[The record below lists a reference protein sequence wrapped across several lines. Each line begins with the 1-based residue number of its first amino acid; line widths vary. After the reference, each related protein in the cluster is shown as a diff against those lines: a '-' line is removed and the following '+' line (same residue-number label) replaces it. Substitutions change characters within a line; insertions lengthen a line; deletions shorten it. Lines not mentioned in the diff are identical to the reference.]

1 MSCLLFDDSC
11 ASSSTLHIHGQLLPG
26 SLSNNI
32 FWANLHLSNVVTL
45 WSLGEEAWF
54 NNTAVCLSLTFKPH
68 APESVPFKGIHFS
81 HTSCQV
87 ARPVDRC
94 LLRAFVTFLK
104 SPSLISCSCHVPKP
118 TLLFQHLSLSRNATR
133 CTAELISSPVTPH
146 KFQVET
152 SGMRKCDCML

>member
-1 MSCLLFDDSC
+1 MARNESPTFRRLTRFLIHSDCIFIRNCCLPPFQYIS
-11 ASSSTLHIHGQLLPG
+11 AS
-26 SLSNNI
+26 
-32 FWANLHLSNVVTL
+32 VVVL
-45 WSLGEEAWF
+45 WSFICRLGEEAQHC
-54 NNTAVCLSLTFKPH
+54 CLSHSNLALPT
-68 APESVPFKGIHFS
+68 PECAPFKGVHFS

-87 ARPVDRC
+87 VRRVDRC

-133 CTAELISSPVTPH
+133 CTAELISPPDTPH

-152 SGMRKCDCML
+152 SGMLKFDCML